1 MDPFA
6 YLLVRLTIGMSMF
19 GHGLVRI
26 PKLAVFSD
34 GMVANFEGSLLPV
47 MLIWPFSVTLPF
59 LEFIIGLFL
68 LIGLKTKFFARAGG
82 ILMVI
87 LIFGTSMIENWSSLP
102 SQMIHASF
110 FILLLQF
117 VASNNLLAVDAQL
130 KK

>member
-6 YLLVRLTIGMSMF
+6 YLVVRLTIGMSMF

-26 PKLAVFSD
+26 PKLAVFSE

-47 MLIWPFSVTLPF
+47 MLVWPFSITLPF

-87 LIFGTSMIENWSSLP
+87 LIFGTSMIENWSALP

-117 VASNNLLAVDAQL
+117 VASNNLLAVDAHL

>member
-1 MDPFA
+1 MDSFA
-6 YLLVRLTIGMSMF
+6 YLLLRLTIGMSMF

-47 MLIWPFSVTLPF
+47 MLVWPFSVTLPY

-87 LIFGTSMIENWSSLP
+87 LIFGTSMIENWSALP

-117 VASNNLLAVDAQL
+117 EASNNYLAVDAQL

>member
-1 MDPFA
+1 MNSFA

-26 PKLAVFSD
+26 PKLTDFSE

-47 MLIWPFSVTLPF
+47 LLVRPFSYALPF

-68 LIGLKTKFFARAGG
+68 FMGFKTVFFARAGG
-82 ILMVI
+82 MLMVL
-87 LIFGTSMIENWSSLP
+87 LIFGTSIIENWSALP

-110 FILLLQF
+110 FIVLLQF
-117 VASNNLLAVDAQL
+117 IASNNYIALDAYL